1 MIFTERR
8 GLDIVKEL
16 RGLKGLRR
24 GLGIVR
30 ELRGLKGL
38 SKSGGNFGL
47 SETNGIGAKE
57 TWDWQKAEG
66 T

>member
-8 GLDIVKEL
+8 GLDIVK
-16 RGLKGLRR
+16 
-24 GLGIVR
+24 

-47 SETNGIGAKE
+47 SETNGIGAKGI
-57 TWDWQKAEG
+57 WDWQNAEG